1 MLRYEKN
8 NRLDVEVIKEEVK
21 EPIKNYCYAN
31 TLSQFMKVTKESW
44 MKSMQAHFKDICN
57 EPASESQIKSWD
69 DCFDVLKKE
78 LNIFA
83 TENPDVYIIF
93 EYVLRYTSRK
103 RPDVILL
110 SKDQLAILEF
120 KRKDSPLLDDRV
132 QTEEYARNLYLYH
145 GASSKMKSITPM
157 LVLTYTDAIET
168 HKEGIVL
175 IVSRGHLA
183 EVVERYMVKPE
194 PMENIHDWINASY
207 RSLPNIIEAAKAKK
221 DKIELPEYEIVRKA
235 GISDAE
241 KCLEEHVK
249 SAQREKKYVLAL
261 VDGVPGAG
269 KTLLGIDLA
278 YGSYNT
284 VLNINSTYMSGNGPL
299 VAVLQDALDSDTFV
313 KNIHVYLDQYTD
325 DGAEDFKYNICIFDE
340 GQRTWTAQQRAKKK
354 KKRPEMSEA
363 SLMIELID
371 KRVDWCFLLV
381 LVGTGQEINAGEENG
396 LKLWKDAIKKS
407 KNQWEV
413 LCPPNLDVQYADCK
427 IIEDGLREKL
437 SLVNS
442 LRSNCST
449 MLSNAMNCLIA
460 GNIDEARNLYVVHCK
475 KLYPVYITKNLNKA
489 KEFCK
494 VHYKDDETKKYGL
507 IASSQE
513 LILPDYGVDNSYNAT
528 KQTRTFPA
536 KWYNAPINSDLS
548 CCAFTKT
555 VTEFGCQGLEID
567 MPIVCWENDF
577 IWNGDSWDTYN
588 VWQHKRSRATGV
600 NREYRINTY
609 RVLLT
614 RGRDGMIVFV
624 PTVNDLDNTY
634 NMLVSIGFEEI

>member
-1 MLRYEKN
+1 MARYENAKI
-8 NRLDVEVIKEEVK
+8 VEESEVNEGK
-21 EPIKNYCYAN
+21 VKTPPKYCYAN
-31 TLSQFMKVTKESW
+31 TLSKFMQVTKELW
-44 MKSMQAHFKDICN
+44 MESMQDNIKAICN
-57 EPASESQIKSWD
+57 EPASESQIESWD

-78 LNIFA
+78 LA
-83 TENPDVYIIF
+83 MYAAANPDVYIIF

-110 SKDQLAILEF
+110 SKDQLIILEF
-120 KRKDSPLLDDRV
+120 KRKNSPLLDDRA

-145 GASSKMKSITPM
+145 GGSSKMKSITPM
-157 LVLTYTDAIET
+157 LVLTYTDVIET
-168 HKEGIVL
+168 HKEGIAY
-175 IVSRGHLA
+175 IVSKGHLA
-183 EVVERYMVKPE
+183 EAVEKFMINPE
-194 PMENIHDWINASY
+194 PMENINGWIEASY
-207 RSLPNIIEAAKAKK
+207 RNLPSIIEAAKAKK

-241 KCLEEHVK
+241 KCLEAHVRA
-249 SAQREKKYVLAL
+249 AQREKKYVLAL
-261 VDGVPGAG
+261 VNGVPGAG

-278 YGSYNT
+278 YGTYNT
-284 VLNINSTYMSGNGPL
+284 ELNINSAYMSGNGPL

-325 DGAEDFKYNICIFDE
+325 DGAEDFNYNVCIFDE
-340 GQRTWTAQQRAKKK
+340 GQRTWTAQQRAKKG

-363 SLMIELID
+363 SLMVELID

-396 LKLWKDAIKKS
+396 LQLWKDAIKKS
-407 KNQWEV
+407 RHKWEV
-413 LCPPNLDVQYADCK
+413 LCPPSLDDQYADCK
-427 IIEDGLREKL
+427 IIEDELREKL

-449 MLSNAMNCLIA
+449 MLSSAMNCLIA
-460 GNIDEARNLYVVHCK
+460 GQVDEARRLYAHCK
-475 KLYPVYITKNLNKA
+475 KLYPIYITKNLNKA

-494 VHYKDDETKKYGL
+494 EHYKDDETKKYGF

-513 LILPDYGVDNSYNAT
+513 LILPDYGVDNSYNST

-536 KWYNAPINSDLS
+536 RWYNAPVDSNLS
-548 CCAFTKT
+548 CCAFSKT

-567 MPIVCWENDF
+567 MPIVCWEGDF
-577 IWNGDSWDTYN
+577 IWNGTSWDTYN
-588 VWQHKRSRATGV
+588 AWQRNRNRATGIK
-600 NREYRINTY
+600 REYRLNTY

-614 RGRDGMIVFV
+614 RGRDGMIIFV
-624 PTVNDLDNTY
+624 PPVNDLDITY